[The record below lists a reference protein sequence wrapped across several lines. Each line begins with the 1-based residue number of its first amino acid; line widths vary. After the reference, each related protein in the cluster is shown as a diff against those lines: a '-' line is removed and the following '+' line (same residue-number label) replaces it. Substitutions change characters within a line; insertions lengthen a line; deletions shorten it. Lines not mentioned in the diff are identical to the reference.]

1 MAYTI
6 EQYNALCA
14 AIASGAQSV
23 MYGNKQVMYKSTEAM
38 KEVKRDM
45 EKELGL
51 IKPRPTRRYAKFSK
65 GL

>member
-45 EKELGL
+45 ERELG
-51 IKPRPTRRYAKFSK
+51 IKQQKPSRRYAKFSR
-65 GL
+65 G